1 MPRTYAR
8 RMLQERGQAG
18 IETLLALPVLV
29 LVVLAGAEAAMWGA
43 SAVLAGTAAGAGAG
57 ALARGEP
64 AERAAR
70 AELPGAFRHRAR
82 VTVEDGVVRVVLRVP
97 SLVPGVPAFDASAQ
111 ARP

>member
-1 MPRTYAR
+1 MPH
-8 RMLQERGQAG
+8 ERGQAG
-18 IETLLALPVLV
+18 IETVLALPVLL
-29 LVVLAGAEAAMWGA
+29 LVILAGAQAASWAAG
-43 SAVLAGTAAGAGAG
+43 AVLAGTAAGAGAR

-70 AELPGAFRHRAR
+70 AELPGPLRERTH

-97 SLVPGVPAFDASAQ
+97 SLVPGVPEFDASAW